1 MKKTLLLI
9 LLFAFGVAF
18 PQQNLWQKV
27 SEDRI
32 NGSEKL
38 ERSSTLLTYEV
49 YELSLTNLKSQLN
62 SAIQRNSSG
71 VKSNLVISFPNSKG
85 DLIDFRV
92 YEASIMHP
100 DLAVAHPSIKSYIGV
115 GVNDKSAMI
124 RFSVTIF
131 GFHGM
136 ILSSSGTTLI
146 DPYTKDLNHYVV
158 YNKRNAQTDRMFEC
172 LVEEVADE
180 LPKGVQFSPKNANSI
195 ESNTGIFR
203 TYRLALA
210 STVEYSQFH
219 INQAGVAA
227 GTVAQKNAA
236 VLAAMNVSMTR
247 VNGVY
252 ERDMSLTMQIVPNNT
267 SIIFFLP
274 EKPDIYTNNSGPTM
288 LNQNQTV
295 VDGAIGPANYDIGHV
310 FSTGGGGIA
319 QLNSPC
325 SANKA
330 RGVTGS
336 PAPIGD
342 PFDIDYV
349 AHEMG
354 HQFGATHTQN
364 NDCQRSPA
372 TAVEPGSAS
381 TIMGYAGICAPNV
394 QNNSDA
400 HFHAVSLAQ
409 MDTFVAG
416 SGNCSVNISNNN
428 SAPVI
433 SPIPNFTIPISTAFE
448 LPGNATDAN
457 GDVLTFCWEQTDNQ
471 INNSTTNTIVA
482 QPPLPTNNAGPSF
495 RSLPPSELPNRYLP
509 DMETILSGLT
519 QNTWEVVP
527 SVSRSMGF
535 ALTVRDNNTPN
546 GGQTARAN
554 MNVTT
559 TAAAGPFIV
568 TAPNSAVNW
577 PVGSVQNVTWN
588 VAGTTANGV
597 DTPYVDI
604 YLSVDGGVTFP
615 ILLASQVP
623 NDGAQIITVPN
634 NVGFFNRIMVK
645 GHGNIFLDVSNSF
658 FSITAAPST
667 MAVAFNGTQGE
678 QNKTACIGSDVTYT
692 FNYQTYAGFNAS
704 TTFSVTGQ
712 PSGTNVVFTPAST
725 STAGLVTMQVL
736 NTSTSAVGFY
746 TMTVTATSGST
757 VKTMNFYL
765 NLASGNFAPTVLS
778 TPANNTVGVNPGSL
792 TFNWNVNPG
801 AVSYDIQISTVS
813 TFATT
818 IVEAN
823 VSTNSY
829 TATNLPSSSTLY
841 WRVRPKNNACAGNY
855 SSFFTFSTIFCGQ
868 SISTNVPIVIP
879 ETTATVSSTLTI
891 PTNQNVVIEKITATL
906 NISHTWIND
915 LVVTLI
921 SPTGTQVQLINREC
935 SPTMAG
941 FQNTVATFDDLGAT
955 VVCSATP
962 PALSGILLPQQ
973 PLSAF
978 NGQNSQGLWTLQV
991 QDVANLDG
999 GAINSWSLTICSANP
1014 PLSIDD
1020 NQLLDFSMYPN
1031 PTKGSFTIQMS
1042 QTLSEKINVGV
1053 YDMSGRLVFDRN
1065 YASNGSLEETITL
1078 NSLQSGVYLV
1088 AVTDGTRKEVKKLI
1102 VE

>member
-9 LLFAFGVAF
+9 LLFAFGIAF

-27 SEDRI
+27 SEDRL

-38 ERSSTLLTYEV
+38 DRSSTILSYDV
-49 YELSLTNLKSQLN
+49 YELSLTNLKSQLAT
-62 SAIQRNSSG
+62 AIQRNSTG
-71 VKSNLVISFPNSKG
+71 VKSNLIISFPNAAG
-85 DLIDFRV
+85 ELIDFRI

-100 DLAVAHPSIKSYIGV
+100 QLASMHPDIKSYV
-115 GVNDKSAMI
+115 GVAVGNKSSTI
-124 RFSVTIF
+124 RFSTTIF

-136 ILSSSGTTLI
+136 IFSSAGTTLI

-158 YNKRNAQTDRMFEC
+158 YAKKNTQTDRYFEC
-172 LVEEVADE
+172 LVEDVAEE

-219 INQAGVAA
+219 INQAGIGA
-227 GTVAQKNAA
+227 GTLAQRQAA
-236 VLAAMNVSMTR
+236 VLAAMNVTMTR

-267 SIIFFLP
+267 EVIFVNP
-274 EKPDIYTNNSGPTM
+274 EKPDIYSNNDGGAM

-295 VDGAIGPANYDIGHV
+295 VDGAIGSANYDIGHV

-336 PAPIGD
+336 FAPVGD

-364 NDCQRSPA
+364 NNCQRSPA

-394 QNNSDA
+394 QSNSDA
-400 HFHAVSLAQ
+400 HFHAFSLAQ
-409 MDTFVAG
+409 MDTFVSG

-428 SAPVI
+428 AAPVI
-433 SPIPNFTIPISTAFE
+433 SAIPSYTIPANTAFVLE
-448 LPGNATDAN
+448 GNASDA
-457 GDVLTFCWEQTDNQ
+457 DADFLTYCWEQTNVE
-471 INNSTTNTIVA
+471 ISA
-482 QPPLPTNNAGPSF
+482 QPPVSTSTGGPSF
-495 RSLPPSELPNRYLP
+495 RSLPPSELPNRYMP
-509 DMETILSGLT
+509 EIGTILIGST
-519 QNTWEVVP
+519 QNEWEVVP
-527 SVSRSMGF
+527 SVSRTMGF

-559 TAAAGPFIV
+559 TASAGPFIV
-568 TAPNSAVNW
+568 TVPNT
-577 PVGSVQNVTWN
+577 PVSWAAGSVQNVTWN

-597 DTPYVDI
+597 NTPFVDI
-604 YLSVDGGVTFP
+604 FLSTDGGQTFP

-645 GHGNIFLDVSNSF
+645 GHGNIFLDVSNTN

-667 MAVAFNGTQGE
+667 MAIAFNGIQGE

-692 FNYQTYAGFNAS
+692 FNYQTFAGFNAS
-704 TTFSVTGQ
+704 TTFSVAGQ
-712 PSGTNVVFTPAST
+712 PAGTNVVFTPAST
-725 STAGLVTMQVL
+725 STAGAVTMQVL
-736 NTSTSAVGFY
+736 NTNSSAVGFY

-757 VKTMNFYL
+757 VKTMNFFL
-765 NLASGNFAPTVLS
+765 NLASGNFSPTVLS
-778 TPANNTVGVNPGSL
+778 APANNAVGLNPASL
-792 TFNWNVNPG
+792 TFNWNVNPA

-818 IVEAN
+818 VVEAN

-829 TATNLPSSSTLY
+829 TASNLPSSTTLY
-841 WRVRPKNNACAGNY
+841 WRVRPKNAACAGNY
-855 SSFFTFSTIFCGQ
+855 SAFFTFSTIYCGQ
-868 SISTNVPIVIP
+868 SVSASVPVTIP
-879 ETTATVSSTLTI
+879 TTVATVSSTLTI
-891 PTNQNVVIEKITATL
+891 PNNQNVVIEKITATL

-921 SPTGTQVQLINREC
+921 SPTGTQVQLMSQEC
-935 SPTMAG
+935 TSSGA
-941 FQNTVATFDDLGAT
+941 FQNTVATFDDLGAA
-955 VVCSATP
+955 VVCSTTP

-978 NGQNSQGLWTLQV
+978 NGQNSQGIWTLQV
-991 QDVANLDG
+991 QDLFNQDG
-999 GAINSWSLTICSANP
+999 GSINSWSITICSANP
-1014 PLSIDD
+1014 PLTIDD

-1031 PTKGSFTIQMS
+1031 PTKGSFTIQMG
-1042 QTLSEKINVGV
+1042 QTLSEKINIGV
-1053 YDMSGRLVFDRN
+1053 YDMSGRLVFDKN
-1065 YASNGSLEETITL
+1065 YMSNGSLEETITL

-1088 AVTDGTRKEVKKLI
+1088 SVTDGARKEVKKLI
-1102 VE
+1102 IE

>member
-18 PQQNLWQKV
+18 PQQNFWQKV
-27 SEDRI
+27 SEDRFK
-32 NGSEKL
+32 GSEKL
-38 ERSSTLLTYEV
+38 ERSSTLLSYDV

-62 SAIQRNSSG
+62 SAIPRNSTG
-71 VKSNLVISFPNSKG
+71 VQSNLVISFPNSKG
-85 DLIDFRV
+85 DLVDFRV

-100 DLAVAHPSIKSYIGV
+100 DLAAAHPSIKSYIGV
-115 GVNDKSAMI
+115 GVQDKSAMI

-136 ILSSSGTTLI
+136 IFSSSGTTLI

-158 YNKRNAQTDRMFEC
+158 YNKRNAQSDRMFEC
-172 LVEEVADE
+172 LVEEVAEE
-180 LPKGVQFSPKNANSI
+180 LPKGVQFSPKNANTI

-219 INQAGVAA
+219 INQAGVSA
-227 GTVAQKNAA
+227 GTVAQRNAA
-236 VLAAMNVSMTR
+236 VLAAMNVTMTR

-252 ERDMSLTMQIVPNNT
+252 ERDMSLTMQIIPTNT
-267 SIIFFLP
+267 DIIFFTP
-274 EKPDIYTNNSGPTM
+274 EKPDSYSNNNGSAM
-288 LNQNQTV
+288 LNENQTV
-295 VDGAIGPANYDIGHV
+295 VDANIGPLNYDIGHV

-325 SANKA
+325 SSNKA

-336 PAPIGD
+336 PSPVGD

-364 NDCQRSPA
+364 NSCQRSPA

-381 TIMGYAGICAPNV
+381 TIMGYAGICPPNV

-400 HFHAVSLAQ
+400 HFHAFSLAQ

-433 SPIPNFTIPISTAFE
+433 SPIPSYTIPVSTPFVLE
-448 LPGNATDAN
+448 GNATDA
-457 GDVLTFCWEQTDNQ
+457 DADFLTYCWEQTNTE
-471 INNSTTNTIVA
+471 IST
-482 QPPLPTNNAGPSF
+482 QPPLATSVNGPSF
-495 RSLPPSELPNRYLP
+495 RSLPPTELPNRYLP
-509 DMETILSGLT
+509 EMGTILSGLT

-527 SVSRSMGF
+527 SVSRTMGF

-559 TAAAGPFIV
+559 TAAAGPFFV
-568 TAPNSAVNW
+568 TAPNTAVNW

-597 DTPYVDI
+597 DTPFVDI
-604 YLSVDGGVTFP
+604 YLSTDGGDSFP

-645 GHGNIFLDVSNSF
+645 GHGNIFLDVSDAF
-658 FSITAAPST
+658 FTISAAPST
-667 MAVAFNGTQGE
+667 MAVAFNGIQGE

-712 PSGTNVVFTPAST
+712 PTGTNVVFTPAST

-736 NTSTSAVGFY
+736 NTNSSPVGFY

-778 TPANNTVGVNPGSL
+778 TPANNAVGVNPASL
-792 TFNWNVNPG
+792 TFNWNVNPN

-829 TATNLPSSSTLY
+829 TATNLPSSTTLY

-855 SSFFTFSTIFCGQ
+855 SAFFTFSTIFCGQ
-868 SISTNVPIVIP
+868 AISSNVPVTIP
-879 ETTATVSSTLTI
+879 TTTATVSSTLTI
-891 PTNQNVVIEKITATL
+891 PANQNVVIEKITATL

-915 LVVTLI
+915 LIVTLV
-921 SPTGTQVQLINREC
+921 SPTGTQIQLMNQEC
-935 SPTMAG
+935 PSSSVY
-941 FQNTVATFDDLGAT
+941 QNATVTFDDLGAA
-955 VVCSATP
+955 VSCSTTP
-962 PALSGILLPQQ
+962 PALNGILLPQQ
-973 PLSAF
+973 PLSGF
-978 NGQNSQGLWTLQV
+978 NGQNSQGIWTLQV
-991 QDVANLDG
+991 QDLFNQDG
-999 GAINSWSLTICSANP
+999 GAINSWSITICSATP
-1014 PLSIDD
+1014 PLT
-1020 NQLLDFSMYPN
+1020 LDENEVIGFSMYPN

-1065 YASNGSLEETITL
+1065 YASNGSLEEIITL

-1088 AVTDGTRKEVKKLI
+1088 SVTDGTRKEVKKLI